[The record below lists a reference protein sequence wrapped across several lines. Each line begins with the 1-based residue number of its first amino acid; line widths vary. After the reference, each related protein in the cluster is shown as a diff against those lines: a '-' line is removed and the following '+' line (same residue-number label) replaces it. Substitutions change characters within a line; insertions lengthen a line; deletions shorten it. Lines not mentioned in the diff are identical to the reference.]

1 MKCRKCRVEIPDDC
15 KFCPQCGAKVTL
27 SKHTKSRGNGTGSVY
42 KRGKVWVAAKT
53 TGYYID
59 GDGKV
64 KRVVRTKSGFKTKRE
79 AQEYLPLLT
88 KEPAVKD
95 RSFKQVYDI
104 WQPTHQAGASTMG
117 CYSAAMNY
125 FKPVWAQ
132 NIATI
137 TIDDLQDCMDD
148 CPKGKRTQQNMKAL
162 CGLLYKYAIPRH
174 LARLNMAE
182 FLRVGGESGEERE
195 GLPLHAV
202 KALEANQDTV
212 PNADYV
218 LCQCYLGFRPSE
230 FLDLDVAH
238 YDRPK
243 RAFTGGAKTEAG
255 RNRVVTV
262 SPKIQPIIDRLTKDK
277 IGGPVFCGQDGARMP
292 LKTYRA
298 IFYRV
303 LEQCGIENP
312 IEGEGDAK
320 RRRYTPHSCRHT
332 FATLMKNVT
341 ASDKDKLALIGHTS
355 TEMLRHYQDVNL
367 EDLRKITDA
376 I

>member
-137 TIDDLQDCMDD
+137 TIDDLQDLSLIHISE
-148 CPKGKRTQQNMKAL
+148 PT
-162 CGLLYKYAIPRH
+162 RH
-174 LARLNMAE
+174 
-182 FLRVGGESGEERE
+182 
-195 GLPLHAV
+195 
-202 KALEANQDTV
+202 
-212 PNADYV
+212 
-218 LCQCYLGFRPSE
+218 
-230 FLDLDVAH
+230 
-238 YDRPK
+238 
-243 RAFTGGAKTEAG
+243 
-255 RNRVVTV
+255 
-262 SPKIQPIIDRLTKDK
+262 
-277 IGGPVFCGQDGARMP
+277 
-292 LKTYRA
+292 
-298 IFYRV
+298 
-303 LEQCGIENP
+303 
-312 IEGEGDAK
+312 
-320 RRRYTPHSCRHT
+320 
-332 FATLMKNVT
+332 
-341 ASDKDKLALIGHTS
+341 
-355 TEMLRHYQDVNL
+355 
-367 EDLRKITDA
+367 
-376 I
+376 